1 MVGNLGLAVALT
13 LSGVSQPWLAKYL
26 ADWKT
31 FNWAIYAQMIT
42 IVVVPFILPESCRW
56 LMSKGEKDKT
66 IKILKKIAKTNKKT
80 VPDEVWKDVAKLCD
94 KIKANEDSNNYTY
107 LDLFRTA
114 NMRKITFLVIVLWM
128 IISVIFDTTVRNIS
142 NLNFEFYLS
151 FMIAAGMELPADL
164 GAIVGINWLG
174 RRWSASIS
182 MLLSSVTMLICA
194 FTTGKS
200 RIIFNFIVLQFHDL
214 DQYIVQVITFLIGR
228 FFATYAMNVGFQI
241 VVEVMPTCLRGQG
254 SSLVNCMSM
263 LSMMASP
270 YIVYSVTFRLSAVI
284 RLNNLFFS
292 LSYQRKLHF

>member
-80 VPDEVWKDVAKLCD
+80 VLDEVWKDVAKLCD

-107 LDLFRTA
+107 LDLFHTT
-114 NMRKITFLVIVLWM
+114 NMRKITFLVIILWM

-200 RIIFNFIVLQFHDL
+200 RI
-214 DQYIVQVITFLIGR
+214 
-228 FFATYAMNVGFQI
+228 TYF
-241 VVEVMPTCLRGQG
+241 
-254 SSLVNCMSM
+254 
-263 LSMMASP
+263 
-270 YIVYSVTFRLSAVI
+270 
-284 RLNNLFFS
+284 
-292 LSYQRKLHF
+292 